1 MSTGLRRVT
10 VVGNGGHRTGA
21 PLSLLAIL
29 RRRPPGLELR
39 LVLVGGG
46 PLVDDYRAVVDDLV
60 VLDPPVTRGARPRRL
75 VEEAAVVA
83 GLRRAVS
90 AASDPATTLL
100 VNTLEYEAALAL
112 ARRWPGPRRI
122 AIREAVAAHGRGPR
136 GRLRVALVR
145 GNSAARLAAVGEAQA
160 RDWSDRLGRPVT
172 HLANV
177 YDEGRRRTDSV
188 GSGDAGGP
196 VRFLVVGGRSAVKG
210 VDLAVDAFARRRR
223 PPGEAEL
230 VVAGGDFPPR
240 VDGAVRW
247 LGTVAD
253 LAGRMAD
260 VGDVLLGVSRT
271 EPYSR
276 AVVEAA
282 FAGLP
287 LLAWTTGGYVEQ
299 LDQFGGWGVEP
310 FDVDA
315 LAARIDEVTALGR
328 AGLASAGE
336 DSRRRAAAV
345 HNPAQAATAWWQWI
359 LTDS

>member
-1 MSTGLRRVT
+1 M
-10 VVGNGGHRTGA
+10 
-21 PLSLLAIL
+21 
-29 RRRPPGLELR
+29 
-39 LVLVGGG
+39 
-46 PLVDDYRAVVDDLV
+46 
-60 VLDPPVTRGARPRRL
+60 
-75 VEEAAVVA
+75 
-83 GLRRAVS
+83 
-90 AASDPATTLL
+90 
-100 VNTLEYEAALAL
+100 
-112 ARRWPGPRRI
+112 
-122 AIREAVAAHGRGPR
+122 
-136 GRLRVALVR
+136 
-145 GNSAARLAAVGEAQA
+145 
-160 RDWSDRLGRPVT
+160 T

-177 YDEGRRRTDSV
+177 YEEARRTAEPV
-188 GSGDAGGP
+188 GSGAAGGP

-247 LGTVAD
+247 LGAVPD

-315 LAARIDEVTALGR
+315 LAARIDEVTAGSGVR
-328 AGLASAGE
+328 RGE
-336 DSRRRAAAV
+336 DSRRAAAETPSGHRLVAMDPHRQLIPGPASV
-345 HNPAQAATAWWQWI
+345 HLSRNRRSDRRRRCCIAVNRCVRCLRQRR
-359 LTDS
+359 LVDV